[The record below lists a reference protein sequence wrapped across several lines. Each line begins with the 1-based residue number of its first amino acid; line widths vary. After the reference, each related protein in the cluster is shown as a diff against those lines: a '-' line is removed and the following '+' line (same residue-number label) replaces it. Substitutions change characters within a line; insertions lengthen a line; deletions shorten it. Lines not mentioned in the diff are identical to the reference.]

1 MACIVATGARPPG
14 LIVMSTAT
22 VTVLVTPVGVLS
34 MKIKAFN
41 ALLLKKLQPEIE
53 AALAELGRRHG
64 ITIRADGARFSDRT
78 ADLKLELAVIGGDGR
93 PARREAEEF
102 EKYHAMFGL
111 RAADLGRTIVLD
123 REEHRLVGLAPNRP
137 RYPIVM
143 ERVRDGKL
151 VLCTEDVV
159 EKISAARPQSHRD

>member
-1 MACIVATGARPPG
+1 
-14 LIVMSTAT
+14 
-22 VTVLVTPVGVLS
+22 
-34 MKIKAFN
+34 MKIKAFD
-41 ALLLKKLQPEIE
+41 AHVLKKLQPEIE
-53 AALAELGRRHG
+53 AALAVLGRKHG
-64 ITIRADGARFSDRT
+64 ITIRAGTARFRERT

-111 RAADLGRTIVLD
+111 EAADLGRTIVID

-137 RYPIVM
+137 KYPIVM
-143 ERVRDGKL
+143 ERVREGKL

-159 EKISAARPQSHRD
+159 EKISAARPRKSS